1 MAFTEFVIP
10 TLKTDPGTEAS
21 FMSELAPFLVQ
32 ILDTHATP
40 PKLKYFGKILLENG
54 NDVSG
59 DFRLVV
65 GLGSSLPLLSPSPFY
80 SLPRHLPLCFTVI
93 PFPPEESR

>member
-10 TLKTDPGTEAS
+10 TLKTDPETEAS
-21 FMSELAPFLVQ
+21 FMSELAPFLIQ

-59 DFRLVV
+59 DFRLVL
-65 GLGSSLPLLSPSPFY
+65 GLGSSLPLPSPSSFY
-80 SLPRHLPLCFTVI
+80 SLHHYLPLCFTVI
-93 PFPPEESR
+93 PFPLQQ